1 MKRRWGW
8 VSIMV
13 ALAGCAAGPD
23 YRRPEVETPAA
34 WRVEAGD
41 AYWHAAAPA
50 HAPLALDW
58 WRGLGDAQLDSLE
71 AAALTENQTLRAA
84 SAHDDAARASLAE
97 VASAQAPRFGVQA
110 DGAREKISGERPRIN
125 YAVPTVSTVQND
137 VVLRASVGYE
147 LDLFGRI
154 RREVQAANA
163 SAEAADDDLA
173 NARLVI
179 TADVAATYVAL
190 RIVDAQSDVLA
201 QLVALQQ
208 QSLDDVSTRHRLG
221 AVSGLD
227 VLQQQT
233 QLDATRT
240 QAQLLFATRAQYEH
254 ALAALVG
261 VPASSFSIAPRVVP
275 LTDTSPP
282 AIALA
287 LPSDLLE
294 RRPDIASAERA
305 MAAANARI
313 GVARA
318 AYFPSVALNPGI
330 GWEATRFASLL
341 SAPALLWSVG
351 VSAESILFDG
361 GKRRARVDL
370 ARAGYAEAQARY
382 RQTVLDAMQQV
393 QDGVS
398 GLSVLDAAGRQAHA
412 AVDDARRLVDMA
424 HERYADG
431 MTAFIDVISAQQQ
444 LQTSREQEVAIH
456 GRQLATLIFLAKA
469 LGGGWQMR
477 MSGQGQGALAMSA
490 PALNDPSRSHS
501 QSGRSGTE

>member
-1 MKRRWGW
+1 MLA
-8 VSIMV
+8 

-23 YRRPEVETPAA
+23 YRRPDVETPSA
-34 WRVEAGD
+34 WRIEASD
-41 AYWHAAAPA
+41 AYWHAAAPT

-58 WRGLGDAQLDSLE
+58 WRGFGDAQLDSLE
-71 AAALTENQTLRAA
+71 AAALADNQTLRAA
-84 SAHDDAARASLAE
+84 SAHYDAARASLAE
-97 VASAQAPRFGVQA
+97 VASARSPQLGLQA
-110 DGAREKISGERPRIN
+110 DVAREKISGERPRIN
-125 YAVPTVSTVQND
+125 YAVPTFSTVQND

-154 RREVQAANA
+154 RREVEAANA
-163 SAEAADDDLA
+163 STEAAADDLA

-201 QLVALQQ
+201 QIIALQQ
-208 QSLDDVSTRHRLG
+208 QSLDYVRTRHDLG

-261 VPASSFSIAPRVVP
+261 LPASSFSIAQRVVP
-275 LTDTSPP
+275 LIDTPPP
-282 AIALA
+282 AVSLA
-287 LPSDLLE
+287 LPSELLE

-318 AYFPSVALNPGI
+318 AYFPSLVLNPGI
-330 GWEATRFASLL
+330 GWEATRFASML

-351 VSAESILFDG
+351 ASAESVLFDG
-361 GKRRARVDL
+361 GKRRARVDF
-370 ARAGYAEAQARY
+370 AQAGYAEAQARY

-393 QDGVS
+393 QDGVT
-398 GLSVLDAAGRQAHA
+398 GLSVLDVAARQAHA

-424 HERYADG
+424 HERYTGG

-456 GRQLATLIFLAKA
+456 GRQLATLVFLAKA
-469 LGGGWQMR
+469 LGGGWQAQA
-477 MSGQGQGALAMSA
+477 STHGA
-490 PALNDPSRSHS
+490 PALASATPATSTPSPSATPR
-501 QSGRSGTE
+501 

>member
-1 MKRRWGW
+1 MKLRWGW
-8 VSIMV
+8 LPIAA

-23 YRRPEVETPAA
+23 YRKPDVELPAA
-34 WRVEAGD
+34 WRIDAGD

-50 HAPLALDW
+50 HAPLTLDW
-58 WRGLGDAQLDSLE
+58 WRGFGDTQLDSLE
-71 AAALTENQTLRAA
+71 VSALAGNQTLQAA
-84 SAHDDAARASLAE
+84 SAHFDAARANLAE
-97 VASAQAPRFGVQA
+97 VASAQAPTLGLQA
-110 DGAREKISGERPRIN
+110 DMAREKISGERPRIN
-125 YAVPTVSTVQND
+125 YAVPTYSTVQND
-137 VVLRASVGYE
+137 IVLRASVGYE
-147 LDLFGRI
+147 VDLFGRI

-163 SAEAADDDLA
+163 SAQAAADDLA

-190 RIVDAQSDVLA
+190 RVVDAQSDVLA
-201 QLVALQQ
+201 QLIALQQ
-208 QSLDDVSTRHRLG
+208 QSLDYVRTRHDLG

-240 QAQLLFATRAQYEH
+240 QAQLLLATRAQYEH

-261 VPASSFSIAPRVVP
+261 VPASSFSIASRVVP
-275 LTDTSPP
+275 LTDTPPP
-282 AIALA
+282 AVSLA
-287 LPSDLLE
+287 LPSELLE

-313 GVARA
+313 GVART
-318 AYFPSVALNPGI
+318 AYFPSLMLNPGI
-330 GWEATRFASLL
+330 GWEATRFTSML

-351 VSAESILFDG
+351 ASAESMLFDG
-361 GKRRARVDL
+361 GKRRARVDF

-393 QDGVS
+393 QDGVT
-398 GLSVLDAAGRQAHA
+398 GLSVLDQAARQAQA

-424 HERYADG
+424 HERYAGG
-431 MTAFIDVISAQQQ
+431 MAAFIDVISAQQQ

-456 GRQLATLIFLAKA
+456 GRQLATLVFLAKA
-469 LGGGWQMR
+469 LGGGWNAAAPEPAQP
-477 MSGQGQGALAMSA
+477 LAA
-490 PALNDPSRSHS
+490 N
-501 QSGRSGTE
+501 RSGVQSDRLGTE